1 MNSSSIS
8 RSRIVNLTICTTLT
22 LVSLASC
29 SKKEVAHRETHD
41 ENIVA
46 LTKENLEHV
55 EIKTQLVKLGDL
67 ETTLKAAGRVS
78 NNVNKTAKVT
88 STLEGRLT
96 QLNVDLNDRVKAGD
110 VLALVQTPELLGK
123 ALELKAPID
132 GVIVERKSTVGEL
145 VGKDAAIYTISDP
158 ADLWVLAEIKERDI
172 GQVQIGQ
179 DAAFTVLAYAD
190 EKFHGKVTRI
200 SNTVGPESRT
210 LEVRIETRNDDG
222 RLKAGMFADVEI
234 TTSVARDVVLVP
246 DAAVQRIDEDQ
257 VVFVPLDANRFEK
270 RVVKL
275 GAAQGAML
283 QLLSGVKP
291 GEKVVTA
298 GSFILKSQLLK
309 GEIGEKD

>member
-1 MNSSSIS
+1 MNSSPIS
-8 RSRIVNLTICTTLT
+8 RLRIVSLTICTTLT
-22 LVSLASC
+22 LIPLASC
-29 SKKEVAHRETHD
+29 SKKQVARAETHD

-55 EIKTQLVKLGDL
+55 EIKTELVKLGNL

-78 NNVNKTAKVT
+78 NNLNKTAKVT

-110 VLALVQTPELLGK
+110 IVALVQTPELLGK
-123 ALELKAPID
+123 ALELKASID

-172 GQVQIGQ
+172 GQVQVGQ
-179 DAAFTVLAYAD
+179 ETAFTVLAYPD
-190 EKFHGKVTRI
+190 EKFRGKVTRI
-200 SNTVGPESRT
+200 GDRVEPESRT
-210 LEVRIETRNDDG
+210 LELRIETRNDDG

-234 TTSVARDVVLVP
+234 TTSVAHDVLVIP
-246 DAAVQRIDEDQ
+246 DAALQRIDEDQ

-275 GAAQGAML
+275 GNAQGSML
-283 QLLSGVKP
+283 QVLSGVKS

-309 GEIGEKD
+309 GEISEKD